1 MGPVRQTLILL
12 QLLCL
17 YHAYHHPHCSCLL
30 QTCREE
36 GKGTLLLSYVRG
48 PTQCMISQIC
58 HPFECVILTSEFSSF
73 LKVGGRFWCCL
84 LPGLVPLLQ
93 HIQKLNLFPQKC
105 GCFQLL
111 ARPGLS
117 YLHFCWT
124 YLSSCLTQPPFTFGH
139 STGEY
144 FRVTGEILSVLGG
157 LYFFFRGVRYL
168 KLFLFAVWVRVG
180 KNQTCLSYSLALA
193 AKIIHVLVKS

>member
-1 MGPVRQTLILL
+1 MGPVCQTLILL

-36 GKGTLLLSYVRG
+36 GKGMLLLSYIRE

-84 LPGLVPLLQ
+84 LPGLVSLLQ

-105 GCFQLL
+105 GLL
-111 ARPGLS
+111 PPAGKARSFLSPVLLNLSIFLS
-117 YLHFCWT
+117 YTASLHIWSQHWGIF
-124 YLSSCLTQPPFTFGH
+124 SSDWRDPECSGRSL
-139 STGEY
+139 
-144 FRVTGEILSVLGG
+144 
-157 LYFFFRGVRYL
+157 FFFQRGKIFETFPFCCLGRCR
-168 KLFLFAVWVRVG
+168 KESNMPFLFISIG
-180 KNQTCLSYSLALA
+180 C
-193 AKIIHVLVKS
+193 